1 MQAKTLANGEPA
13 LWKAAVALCCAL
25 AFATCSGD
33 APGGAPGEVEA
44 TTTTAVPADAAPA
57 PTSTTAPAQTST
69 TTTSLEVASDT
80 TLIER
85 AAPIT
90 FAPITQVGDEFV
102 AVAQD
107 YESEQATFNVWRSNN
122 GADWTSEPV
131 TGWPAA
137 ATRIVGLEETAN
149 GLAALVEVE
158 GRAVLLTSVDMVT
171 WQQELLPSE
180 PGRPLDLAS
189 SGDHV
194 WILIEDRKMI
204 IGAPGGVFTTA
215 PFLFGDTVL
224 GHNSTLDA
232 TNDVFT
238 YSSTRLQSGRVA
250 VSGDGVNWSLV
261 SPLETGSVSSSL
273 HASTGSDTIM
283 VGATWNETGS
293 GGGVSTT
300 SVWLS
305 GDEGSTWTESVVPT
319 ELAMPSVMTTR
330 IGEAGFAVE
339 LVQHVEWRAIA
350 EVWFSP
356 DGQTW
361 SLVDT
366 WADVAESYGL
376 PDGRNV
382 VADRTVLDVNE
393 SSVLI
398 QADVWDIEKHSDLA
412 SWGSVGAFVEQIPV
426 G

>member
-1 MQAKTLANGEPA
+1 M
-13 LWKAAVALCCAL
+13 
-25 AFATCSGD
+25 
-33 APGGAPGEVEA
+33 
-44 TTTTAVPADAAPA
+44 
-57 PTSTTAPAQTST
+57 
-69 TTTSLEVASDT
+69 
-80 TLIER
+80 
-85 AAPIT
+85 
-90 FAPITQVGDEFV
+90 
-102 AVAQD
+102 AQD
-107 YESEQATFNVWRSNN
+107 YESEQAAFNVWRSNS

-131 TGWPAA
+131 TGWPGA

-158 GRAVLLTSVDMVT
+158 GHAVLLTSVDMVT
-171 WQQELLPSE
+171 WQQEILPSE
-180 PGRPLDLAS
+180 PGPPVALAS
-189 SGDHV
+189 TGDQV
-194 WILIEDRKMI
+194 SILITESRRTTI
-204 IGAPGGVFTTA
+204 IGTPGGIFTTA

-250 VSGDGVNWSLV
+250 VSGDGVNSSLV

-382 VADRTVLDVNE
+382 VADRTLLDVND

>member
-1 MQAKTLANGEPA
+1 MQAKTLAKGEPA

-25 AFATCSGD
+25 AFAACSGD
-33 APGGAPGEVEA
+33 APGDAPGEVEA
-44 TTTTAVPADAAPA
+44 TTTTAVPSDAAPA
-57 PTSTTAPAQTST
+57 PTSTTAPAQTSP
-69 TTTSLEVASDT
+69 TTTSLEIASDT

-107 YESEQATFNVWRSNN
+107 NESEQATFNVWRSNN

-137 ATRIVGLEETAN
+137 ATRIVGLEETAD

-158 GRAVLLTSVDMVT
+158 GHAVLLTSVDMVT

-180 PGRPLDLAS
+180 PGPPVALAS
-189 SGDHV
+189 TGDQV
-194 WILIEDRKMI
+194 SILITESRRTII
-204 IGAPGGVFTTA
+204 IGTLGGIFSTA
-215 PFLFGDTVL
+215 PFPFDTGVGDNVTF
-224 GHNSTLDA
+224 DA

-238 YSSTRLQSGRVA
+238 YSSDRLRGRVA
-250 VSGDGVNWSLV
+250 VSGDGVNWSSS
-261 SPLETGSVSSSL
+261 SPLETGSVSSL
-273 HASTGSDTIM
+273 RTSTDSDVIM

-366 WADVAESYGL
+366 WADVACSSGL
-376 PDGRNV
+376 ADGRNV
-382 VADRTVLDVNE
+382 VADRSLLDVND
-393 SSVLI
+393 SSVSI
-398 QADVWDIEKHSDLA
+398 QADVWDIQAGSGMA
-412 SWGSVGAFVEQIPV
+412 SWTSVGAFVEQIPV